1 VERCQQEKIRK
12 GGDPNVFLS
21 FNSLIFLLP
30 VVPDFAMGHIDIY
43 ATISMMLVE
52 VENVKLATFK
62 DHKVWMAQVKYE
74 SARYWHLNIVLHKLL
89 CGHDSAT
96 GKFSRPK

>member
-1 VERCQQEKIRK
+1 
-12 GGDPNVFLS
+12 
-21 FNSLIFLLP
+21 
-30 VVPDFAMGHIDIY
+30 MGHIDIY

-96 GKFSRPK
+96 GKKIPVQNKYVLSVSLVICSNGLGKGDSGSGGLQVGVVFL